1 MNKSRHN
8 GKAATIRQIIKAARR
23 EFAENGLDKTNVQKI
38 AERAGVTKQ
47 LVYHYYQSK
56 EQLFACVLDESSD
69 DAMSAMTALELD
81 HIRPTEALRLML
93 SQMFD
98 LYQDDPELASLATE
112 GIRFHDSHTTPR
124 NRFVDLG
131 PVLTKKMRSIIER
144 GIASGEFATNL
155 NPDLVFTTTS
165 LMVSGAFT
173 NRYVIETLG
182 GLDTRQVGN
191 MNVWRKYTED
201 LILAAITSKPA
212 STSPGSA

>member
-1 MNKSRHN
+1 MSKSRHN
-8 GKAATIRQIIKAARR
+8 GKAATIRQIIKSARH
-23 EFAENGLDKTNVQKI
+23 EFAENGLEKTNVQKI

-69 DAMSAMTALELD
+69 DAMSTMTALELD

-93 SQMFD
+93 SHMFD

-131 PVLTKKMRSIIER
+131 PTLTQKMRSIIER
-144 GIASGEFATNL
+144 GIGTGEFETRL
-155 NPDLVFTTTS
+155 NPDLIFATAS

-182 GLDTRQVGN
+182 GLDTRQLAN
-191 MNVWRKYTED
+191 MNTWREFTVD
-201 LILAAITSKPA
+201 LILAAIVTKPTSNNV
-212 STSPGSA
+212 